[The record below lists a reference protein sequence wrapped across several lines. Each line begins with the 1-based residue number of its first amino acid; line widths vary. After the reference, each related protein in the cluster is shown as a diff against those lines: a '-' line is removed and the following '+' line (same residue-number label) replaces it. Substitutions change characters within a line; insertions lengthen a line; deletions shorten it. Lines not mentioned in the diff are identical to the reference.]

1 MSESGASRRGE
12 TEMSGVTESDFQNLP
27 VLLTI
32 STLSGLL
39 PLPLIGLLDDASHGS
54 DDDTED

>member
-1 MSESGASRRGE
+1 MYHRMQIAVRREKIGMNGS
-12 TEMSGVTESDFQNLP
+12 TQQI
-27 VLLTI
+27 I

-54 DDDTED
+54 DDDTEG